1 MCFAQPCVTA
11 VTALLFVTLGGAYRL
26 WLCCKPHLKTC
37 FTASLTS
44 CIYRSALW
52 NTIAAI
58 NLGMY
63 GPPTQRRAADHN
75 KTFTAAQS
83 WGVYG
88 AGGHPPTNSKTDS
101 WHTWRSLKLAS

>member
-1 MCFAQPCVTA
+1 M
-11 VTALLFVTLGGAYRL
+11 LFMTLGGAYRL

-44 CIYRSALW
+44 WIYRSALW

-83 WGVYG
+83 WGMYG
-88 AGGHPPTNSKTDS
+88 AGGGGGGGGRVTEVTLPLIQRRTPGIHAD
-101 WHTWRSLKLAS
+101 L